1 MNQPYLFDETTMN
14 EITIGKSQVVNV
26 ASVPQRSPFRYPG
39 GKTWLVPTARKWFSQ
54 FDANSILIEPF
65 CGGGIISL
73 TAIFENFVNQSVM
86 IELDSEVASVW
97 QTILSED
104 YLWLTEQ
111 ILNFDMNSSN
121 LIKAISNANKGKK
134 EQAFATILRN
144 RTLHGGILAQ
154 GSGMVKNGEA
164 GKGLKSRWY
173 PDTLAFRIKNIHQ
186 HGNKINFIQ
195 GDGFNS
201 IKQNMDNELAC
212 FFIDPPY
219 TIAGKRLYNHY
230 EIDHEKLFQYA
241 SEIQGHFLMSYDDT
255 EEVRNLADK
264 FELPWITIPMQ
275 TTHLITKE
283 EILISDNFNWL

>member
-1 MNQPYLFDETTMN
+1 MNQPYLFDEATMS
-14 EITIGKSQVVNV
+14 EITVEKSKVVNV

-39 GKTWLVPTARKWFSQ
+39 GKTWLVPTARKWFAQ
-54 FDANSILIEPF
+54 FEADNILIEPF

-73 TAIFENFVNQSVM
+73 TAVFENYVNQSVM
-86 IELDSEVASVW
+86 IELDSDVASVW

-104 YLWLTEQ
+104 YQWLCEQ
-111 ILNFDMNSSN
+111 ILNFDMNSQN
-121 LIKAISNANKGKK
+121 LIAAIAKATEGKK

-173 PDTLAFRIKNIHQ
+173 PETLVFRIKNIHQ
-186 HGNKINFIQ
+186 FHDRIKFIQ
-195 GDGFNS
+195 GDGFYS
-201 IKQNMDNELAC
+201 IRQNKDHTNAC

-230 EIDHEKLFQYA
+230 EIDHEQLFQYV
-241 SEIQGHFLMSYDDT
+241 SDIKGHFLMSYDDT

-264 FELPWITIPMQ
+264 YDLPWITIPMQ

-283 EILISDNFNWL
+283 EILISDNLNWL

>member
-73 TAIFENFVNQSVM
+73 TAIFESFVNQSVM

-121 LIKAISNANKGKK
+121 LIEAISNADKGMK

-173 PDTLAFRIKNIHQ
+173 PNTLAFRIKNIHQ
-186 HGNKINFIQ
+186 HGNKIVFIQ

-201 IKQNMDNELAC
+201 IKQNMGNELAC

-219 TIAGKRLYNHY
+219 IVAGKRLYNHY

-255 EEVRNLADK
+255 EEVRNLADR

>member
-1 MNQPYLFDETTMN
+1 MNQPYLFDEATMN
-14 EITIGKSQVVNV
+14 EITVGKSQVVNV

-54 FDANSILIEPF
+54 FDVNSILIEPF

-73 TAIFENFVNQSVM
+73 TAIFESFVNQSVM

-111 ILNFDMNSSN
+111 ILNFDMNNSN
-121 LIKAISNANKGKK
+121 LIEAISNANKGKK

-173 PDTLAFRIKNIHQ
+173 PDTLAYRIKNIHQ
-186 HGNKINFIQ
+186 LVNKIVFIQ

-219 TIAGKRLYNHY
+219 TVAGKRLYNHY
-230 EIDHEKLFQYA
+230 DIDHEKLFQYA

-255 EEVRNLADK
+255 QEVRNLADR

>member
-1 MNQPYLFDETTMN
+1 MNQPYLFDEATMN
-14 EITIGKSQVVNV
+14 EITVGKSKVVNV

-39 GKTWLVPTARKWFSQ
+39 GKTWLVPTARRWFSQ
-54 FDANSILIEPF
+54 FNANSILIEPF

-73 TAIFENFVNQSVM
+73 TAVFENFINQAVM
-86 IELDSEVASVW
+86 IELDNDVASVW

-121 LIKAISNANKGKK
+121 LIEAISNADKGRK

-154 GSGMVKNGEA
+154 GSGIVKNGEA

-186 HGNKINFIQ
+186 FCDKINFIH
-195 GDGFNS
+195 GDGFSS
-201 IKQNMDNELAC
+201 IRQNKDDETVC

-219 TIAGKRLYNHY
+219 TVAGKRLYNHY

-264 FELPWITIPMQ
+264 YDLPWITIPMQ
-275 TTHLITKE
+275 TTHLVNKE

>member
-54 FDANSILIEPF
+54 FDAKSILIEPF

-73 TAIFENFVNQSVM
+73 TAIFESFVNQSVM

-111 ILNFDMNSSN
+111 ILNFDMNNSN
-121 LIKAISNANKGKK
+121 LIEAISNANKGKK

-186 HGNKINFIQ
+186 HSNKIVFIQ

-219 TIAGKRLYNHY
+219 TVAGKRLYNHY
-230 EIDHEKLFQYA
+230 DIDHEKLFQYA

-255 EEVRNLADK
+255 EEVRNLADR